1 MAVVKLTVAELA
13 AALRL
18 GDSAEELAQAT
29 RLLAYTCEAVKKHSP
44 LAPKAV
50 ANEAAIRIAGYL
62 YDSPTA
68 ARGVGY
74 AAVLR
79 NSGAAGILL
88 PYRVHR
94 AGSTSG
100 AGAGAAAP
108 GAAPGAAAPGA
119 APGAGR

>member
-1 MAVVKLTVAELA
+1 MAVTISAAELA

-18 GDSAEELAQAT
+18 GDSPEELAHAT
-29 RLLAYTCEAVKKHSP
+29 RLLAYATEAVEKHSP

-50 ANEAAIRIAGYL
+50 AAEAAIRIAGYL
-62 YDSPTA
+62 YDAPMSS
-68 ARGVGY
+68 RGAGY

-94 AGSTSG
+94 AGSTAG
-100 AGAGAAAP
+100 AGAGTP
-108 GAAPGAAAPGA
+108 APGA